1 MKEESWSVL
10 MSMPDVST
18 ESQTAPAIAVFCPEP
33 ESESSARALASRLN
47 LPWLGVVNPRHH
59 TQYPLL
65 LGVVQGRLSVV
76 PTGKGAPGPVF
87 ADFVEGALAYR
98 RLHGGG
104 RGQPVARAVGLKP
117 GIYPKVLD
125 ATAGL
130 GRDAFV
136 LAALGCEVVML
147 ERSPII
153 AALLDDALARAALE
167 SEVAP
172 IVARM
177 TLIQA
182 DARQWLAQG
191 LEPVADVIYLDP
203 MFPHRDKSSL
213 VKKEMRLFRELVGED
228 QDSSELLEMA
238 LQRARYRV
246 VVKRP
251 RLAPHLDSRTPTLV
265 HEGKSGR
272 FDIYTLKSL
281 ELLKGSN

>member
-1 MKEESWSVL
+1 
-10 MSMPDVST
+10 
-18 ESQTAPAIAVFCPEP
+18 
-33 ESESSARALASRLN
+33 
-47 LPWLGVVNPRHH
+47 
-59 TQYPLL
+59 
-65 LGVVQGRLSVV
+65 
-76 PTGKGAPGPVF
+76 GAPGPVF

-191 LEPVADVIYLDP
+191 SDLVDRKSTRLNSSHVKISYAVFCLKKKKMD
-203 MFPHRDKSSL
+203 RD
-213 VKKEMRLFRELVGED
+213 
-228 QDSSELLEMA
+228 
-238 LQRARYRV
+238 
-246 VVKRP
+246 
-251 RLAPHLDSRTPTLV
+251 
-265 HEGKSGR
+265 
-272 FDIYTLKSL
+272 
-281 ELLKGSN
+281 